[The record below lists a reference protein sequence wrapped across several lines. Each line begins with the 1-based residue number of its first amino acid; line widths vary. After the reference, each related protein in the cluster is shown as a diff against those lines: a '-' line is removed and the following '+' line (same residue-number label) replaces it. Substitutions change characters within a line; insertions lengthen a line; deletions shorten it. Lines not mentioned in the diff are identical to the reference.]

1 MAASLRGAVRVATS
15 LAHRTLG
22 LGTGDRVG
30 VYCMIQSNRVGPGL
44 QVGAKKADSK
54 SEKSGAVMSERPPG
68 PDTIGV
74 KWLWS

>member
-54 SEKSGAVMSERPPG
+54 RAELSCRSAPPVL
-68 PDTIGV
+68 TR
-74 KWLWS
+74 LE